1 MATLLCN
8 AGGRIELANQ
18 SAGQL
23 LGGPICL
30 PANGSAAMC
39 GVLGEQI
46 LRQLRDTTQLE
57 LQAQREDGTPIPV
70 AVSLTSFRH
79 DDALYYVINLLD
91 LQARKRDDER
101 FRNVVEASPNAF
113 VFGRHAGLHRD
124 GQSADRAAVRLHAP
138 ELLGQPVE
146 LLLPEALRDAHR
158 GAAAGLYGIPSR
170 DGWAQPRAVRSS
182 P

>member
-1 MATLLCN
+1 M
-8 AGGRIELANQ
+8 
-18 SAGQL
+18 
-23 LGGPICL
+23 
-30 PANGSAAMC
+30 
-39 GVLGEQI
+39 
-46 LRQLRDTTQLE
+46 
-57 LQAQREDGTPIPV
+57 

-91 LQARKRDDER
+91 LQACKRDDER

-113 VFGRHAGLHRD
+113 VLVDTQGSIVMVNRQTELLFGYTR
-124 GQSADRAAVRLHAP
+124 Q

-158 GAAAGLYGIPSR
+158 GLRQGYTEHPE
-170 DGWAQPRAVRSS
+170 PRRMGSNRELFGS